1 VEVENGQVELEN
13 QLHHQP
19 VGIDNPL
26 NEEG

>member
-1 VEVENGQVELEN
+1 VEVVNEHVELDN
-13 QLHHQP
+13 QLHHEP